1 MTSPESYTPRVA
13 LVTGA
18 GQGIG
23 RAIALRLASDGLD
36 VAVNDITSNAGAL
49 NELVKELRE
58 LGRRAIPLL
67 ADVSVEEE
75 VKTMVEKTVE
85 ELGSLDVMIANA
97 GIAHV
102 STVVET
108 SVEAWERV
116 FAVNVRGTM
125 LCYKYAAAQMIKQG
139 RGGRIIGASSV
150 MGKKGCPM
158 VSAYCSSKFAVR
170 GLTQSLA
177 CELAQHKI
185 TVNAYAPGL
194 ILTAMTNNPRDL
206 ENGEG
211 KHGDSTKAL
220 LGLPPSAP
228 DAEPDVIASIVSY
241 LVKPEAY
248 FITGQALSVD
258 GGIYMS

>member
-1 MTSPESYTPRVA
+1 MAPVESYAPRVA

-23 RAIALRLASDGLD
+23 RAIALRLADEGVDL
-36 VAVNDITSNAGAL
+36 ALNDIPRNEEAL
-49 NELVKELRE
+49 KELAEE
-58 LGRRAIPLL
+58 LRKKGRRAVTLI

-75 VKTMVEKTVE
+75 VKTMVEKAVE
-85 ELGSLDVMIANA
+85 ELGELNVMIANA

-102 STVVET
+102 ATVVDT
-108 SVEAWERV
+108 TVEAWEHV

-125 LCYKYAAAQMIKQG
+125 LCYKYAAGQMIKQG

-158 VSAYCSSKFAVR
+158 VSAYCASKFAVR

-177 CELAQHKI
+177 CELAQHNI
-185 TVNAYAPGL
+185 TVNAYAPGV
-194 ILTAMTNNPRDL
+194 IITEMTRSPHDKDKA
-206 ENGEG
+206 EG

-220 LGLPPSAP
+220 LGLPSHAP
-228 DAEPDVIASIVSY
+228 DAEPEVIASIVSY
-241 LVKPEAY
+241 LVKPETY
-248 FITGQALSVD
+248 FITGQAISVD
-258 GGIYMS
+258 GGVYMS

>member
-1 MTSPESYTPRVA
+1 MAPLESYAPRVA

-23 RAIALRLASDGLD
+23 RAIALRLASEGIDL
-36 VAVNDITSNAGAL
+36 ALNDIPRNAEVL
-49 NELVKELRE
+49 DELAKELRE
-58 LGRRAIPLL
+58 KGRRVVPLI
-67 ADVSVEEE
+67 ADVSVEED
-75 VKTMVEKTVE
+75 VKAMVEKTVE
-85 ELGSLDVMIANA
+85 ELGELNVMIANA

-102 STVVET
+102 APVVET
-108 SVEAWERV
+108 TVEAWERV

-139 RGGRIIGASSV
+139 HGGRIIGASSV

-177 CELAQHKI
+177 CELAQHNI
-185 TVNAYAPGL
+185 TVNAYAPGV

-206 ENGEG
+206 DKGEG
-211 KHGDSTKAL
+211 KHGDSTKSL

-228 DAEPDVIASIVSY
+228 DAEPEVIASIVSY
-241 LVKPEAY
+241 LVKPETY
-248 FITGQALSVD
+248 FITGQAISVD
-258 GGIYMS
+258 GGVYMS